1 MLNNEKQVRTFR
13 TQAEEQE
20 KTLQAQEAEVF
31 AKKQELTDL
40 KSEELRTEQQ
50 MQSTTTQLD
59 KLTTTLQVTQ
69 QQISQIKGWYKYLI
83 VKSLKRV
90 KMVLCSNCS
99 AYSGS
104 PGTSRS
110 NERSSGRLR

>member
-1 MLNNEKQVRTFR
+1 MLLSNNEKQVRTFR

-59 KLTTTLQVTQ
+59 KLTTTLQDTQ
-69 QQISQIKGWYKYLI
+69 QQISQIKGTTWFRF
-83 VKSLKRV
+83 SL
-90 KMVLCSNCS
+90 
-99 AYSGS
+99 
-104 PGTSRS
+104 
-110 NERSSGRLR
+110 ESSKFWNIILLEFFRTF